1 MAPARFLKML
11 AAEDEKLIDIRVDIE
26 NKSRMMTQLD
36 ELMRSEN
43 YSDQAEAWNE
53 ERKEVLEIA
62 IEKLLK
68 LMSKNFKEVIKHRC
82 ENDLAKECRKAY
94 TDRLDQAP
102 YQSKGLRAGEIPRV
116 FAVSNGNGEFG
127 KDATMGIFMDEDGRV
142 LEQVKYPDF
151 KDVDERNKFV
161 EVLNRRKPD
170 VLAVGGFSVTT
181 NRLIEDLRH
190 IVEEENLTILELDSG
205 GDDERALL
213 EVVFVQDEVARLYMN
228 SERGLLEHVSLPPVA
243 RYCVG
248 LARYMQNPLLEYAA
262 LGKDIISINFHPD
275 QQLVSEEK
283 LRTEVEQAMVDM
295 VNLVGVDINLA
306 AKNSYVANT
315 VPFICGLGPRKATH
329 VLKMIDANVS
339 YTYSSAL
346 FSTLA
351 NDIYQRME

>member
-1 MAPARFLKML
+1 M
-11 AAEDEKLIDIRVDIE
+11 
-26 NKSRMMTQLD
+26 NKGRMMTQFD
-36 ELMRSEN
+36 ELLRSEN
-43 YSDQAEAWNE
+43 YSDQAEAWND

-68 LMSKNFKEVIKHRC
+68 LMSKNFKEVVRTRC
-82 ENDLAKECRKAY
+82 EDDLATECRKAY
-94 TDRLDQAP
+94 MDRLDQAP
-102 YQSKGLRAGEIPRV
+102 YHAKGLKLGEIPRV

-142 LEQVKYPDF
+142 MESVKYPDF
-151 KDVDERNKFV
+151 KDTDEKNKFV

-170 VLAVGGFSVTT
+170 VLAVGGFSVST
-181 NRLIEDLRH
+181 NRLVEDLRR
-190 IVEEENLTILELDSG
+190 IVEEENLTIVGNESG
-205 GDDERALL
+205 DGEDDRVLL

-228 SERGLLEHVSLPPVA
+228 SERSLAEHVSLPPVA

-262 LGKDIISINFHPD
+262 LGKDIVSINFHPD

-339 YTYSSAL
+339 LTKSRSSL
-346 FSTLA
+346 RKR
-351 NDIYQRME
+351 I